1 MRLKKVLFYG
11 KVALMNPEF
20 NKFLES
26 GKIIVFPRGKDLVKK
41 EIAVAQSDLDDAS
54 IGFET
59 ERYKWSTIQGYYA
72 MFHAAR
78 ALLYSRNYREKS
90 HYALAVGL
98 KALFVE
104 EKLLDIRYIRNLL
117 NAMNLREAADYE
129 ADFSREGADAVI
141 KSAEEF
147 IREASSILGFDR

>member
-1 MRLKKVLFYG
+1 
-11 KVALMNPEF
+11 MNPEF
-20 NKFLES
+20 SKFLES
-26 GKIIVFPRGKDLVKK
+26 GKIIVFQRGQELVKK
-41 EIAVAQSDLDDAS
+41 ELAVAQSDLLDAKA
-54 IGFET
+54 GFENQ
-59 ERYKWSTIQGYYA
+59 RYKWSTIQGYYA

-90 HYALAVGL
+90 HYAISVAI

-104 EKLLDIRYIRNLL
+104 ENKLDIRYVRNLL

-129 ADFSREGADAVI
+129 ADFSGEGAEAVI

-147 IREASSILGFDR
+147 IRKASFILEFD

>member
-1 MRLKKVLFYG
+1 
-11 KVALMNPEF
+11 MNPDF
-20 NKFLES
+20 DKFLES
-26 GKIIVFPRGKDLVKK
+26 GKIIVFPRGKELVRK
-41 EIAVAQSDLDDAS
+41 ELAVAQSDLLDARA
-54 IGFET
+54 GFENQ
-59 ERYKWSTIQGYYA
+59 RYKWSTIQGYYA

-90 HYALAVGL
+90 HYALSVGL

-104 EKLLDIRYIRNLL
+104 EKLLDIRYVRNLL

-129 ADFSREGADAVI
+129 ADFSCEGADAVI

-147 IREASSILGFDR
+147 IRKASFILRFD